1 MYVQLGHHAVQ
12 QTKKN
17 NVLGKSKKKER
28 KNVPTGFQGSRNL
41 LELTQADI
49 HTEAQTQAHTPEYPL
64 VVQSVSME
72 MCIGIE

>member
-17 NVLGKSKKKER
+17 NVLGKSKKER